1 MYVLQILFEAA
12 TQLVK
17 KTFVFS
23 NVGIAAAEKF
33 KSKAQFT
40 QLDLEKAAH
49 HNTADLIP
57 IKKLIVLFKHHNILA
72 PLPVTEDRTE
82 VTYFMPS
89 ILRSATKDELSTI
102 SSSAKVAP
110 IMCRYKSGYL
120 PLGVFSSLI
129 IAIICKQN
137 PNWTLKE
144 DDLCRNKIEFL
155 VKDDYDTVTIIN
167 CVYFIKVVLFR
178 ECGPTTPTSV
188 QCTHIRSTIYD
199 MLMEVNKNLKY
210 TNARVQYGF
219 ECVHD
224 LPNES
229 SFHLCI
235 LENEK
240 STKMKCLENRRKTK
254 IVSLKSAK
262 QKIWFQMVSI

>member
-1 MYVLQILFEAA
+1 MFEAA

-23 NVGIAAAEKF
+23 NVGKAAAEKF

-40 QLDLEKAAH
+40 QLDLEKAADRI
-49 HNTADLIP
+49 TEDLIP
-57 IKKLIVLFKHHNILA
+57 IKNLIKLFQHHKIIA

-102 SSSAKVAP
+102 SSSVEVAP
-110 IMCRYKSGYL
+110 IMYRYKSGYL

-137 PNWTLKE
+137 PKWTLNE
-144 DDLCRNKIEFL
+144 DDPCRNKIKFL
-155 VKDDYDTVTIIN
+155 VKNDYDTVTIIN
-167 CVYFIKVVLFR
+167 GVYFIKVVLFR
-178 ECGPTTPTSV
+178 ACDPTTPTSV

-240 STKMKCLENRRKTK
+240 STKIKCLEDRRITEY
-254 IVSLKSAK
+254 VPLNNAK
-262 QKIWFQMVSI
+262 QKIWFQMVSKL

>member
-1 MYVLQILFEAA
+1 MFEAA

-23 NVGIAAAEKF
+23 NVEKAAAEKF

-49 HNTADLIP
+49 HNTGDLIP

-72 PLPVTEDRTE
+72 PLPVTKDRAE
-82 VTYFMPS
+82 VTYFKPS

-102 SSSAKVAP
+102 SSSVEVAP
-110 IMCRYKSGYL
+110 IMYRYKSSYL

-137 PNWTLKE
+137 PKWTLKE
-144 DDLCRNKIEFL
+144 DDPCRNKIEFL

-167 CVYFIKVVLFR
+167 CVYFIKVVLFS
-178 ECGPTTPTSV
+178 ECDPTTPTSV
-188 QCTHIRSTIYD
+188 QCTHIRSTLYD
-199 MLMEVNKNLKY
+199 MLMEVNKSLKY

-235 LENEK
+235 LDNEK

-254 IVSLKSAK
+254 IVSLQIVK
-262 QKIWFQMVSI
+262 QIIWFQMVSKCIYLF